1 MQFKREAKILT
12 SMEPLALTDIIINM
26 FIFFF
31 ITFSFLATF
40 QKTREGQVDVSLPK
54 AASAKPPVEKKRLS
68 VSLKKDGQLFLGE
81 TPTTIEELEAR
92 FKAEKSQGADVTL
105 VIRADG
111 DVTHNRVVQVMDLAR
126 NRRAGTLGDCNAES
140 GRGLGIRGWGLGE
153 EKSGLNPSS
162 RPHSDMSPWQERNLA
177 AITHRLAPLRYC
189 PQGVLFERQSA
200 YNHIV
205 VRRKRNQFLLCY
217 RHRQSHIEE
226 VQSRLDPLSPL
237 GPSFPLTPRLCCWPW
252 CGVLSPGVFFLSAW
266 GVGGCKWSCTMFLK
280 APNWRP
286 LNLIPL

>member
-1 MQFKREAKILT
+1 MQFKRKAKVLT

-54 AASAKPPVEKKRLS
+54 ATSAKPPVEKKRLS

-92 FKAEKSQGADVTL
+92 FQAEKLQGADVTL

-126 NRRAGTLGDCNAES
+126 TQ
-140 GRGLGIRGWGLGE
+140 GLG
-153 EKSGLNPSS
+153 
-162 RPHSDMSPWQERNLA
+162 
-177 AITHRLAPLRYC
+177 RLAI
-189 PQGVLFERQSA
+189 A
-200 YNHIV
+200 T
-205 VRRKRNQFLLCY
+205 
-217 RHRQSHIEE
+217 
-226 VQSRLDPLSPL
+226 QSR
-237 GPSFPLTPRLCCWPW
+237 
-252 CGVLSPGVFFLSAW
+252 
-266 GVGGCKWSCTMFLK
+266 
-280 APNWRP
+280 
-286 LNLIPL
+286 